1 MLVAEL
7 APTAGTAYVA
17 GRDICTARRDAL
29 DLLGF
34 CPQFDALFDLLTG
47 AECIAYFAAINGAPP
62 EHIPALVDAALS
74 ALDLKSHANTLT
86 RAYSGGNKR
95 RLSLALAYISAPLFT
110 MVDECST
117 GVDPF
122 ARQRMFKVIQRAAP
136 GRATIMTTHVLEDA
150 EGLCDRIAI
159 MVDGRAACLG
169 SAQHLKAKYGS
180 GYSVEVH
187 LQQESDDAARET
199 DSSRSGAAAS
209 AHAAAGTAS
218 ALSSA
223 ATFGGALSGAM
234 AARVAAATAL
244 VRSAAPGARLVE
256 SSAGHLRFE
265 AAAVSLAAIFRVLE
279 SHRAPTGAPVP
290 VPAGMPAQDPE
301 SAPLP
306 ERSVGVREYSVSQ
319 TSLEV
324 CPHCPACQRQFNLS
338 MPPPI
343 TVVSPATTAF
353 LCSCRPSF
361 SDLHAC
367 KKKRTKSAALRKPV
381 YAPRSAQRVRLN
393 RRVKVGGR
401 RLPRVNPCFAGG
413 LPPYSPYQSAE
424 SDIC

>member
-7 APTAGTAYVA
+7 APSAGTAYVA
-17 GRDICTARRDAL
+17 GRDICAARREAL

-62 EHIPALVDAALS
+62 EHIPALVEAALS

-187 LQQESDDAARET
+187 LQQDDSSADDAHGAAVVAGG
-199 DSSRSGAAAS
+199 DSGMLAAGAAAS
-209 AHAAAGTAS
+209 S
-218 ALSSA
+218 AVSSA
-223 ATFGGALSGAM
+223 ATFGSALSAAM
-234 AARVAAATAL
+234 AARIAAATAL

-279 SHRAPTGAPVP
+279 AHRAPAGAPVP
-290 VPAGMPAQDPE
+290 VPAAAAAVSSSHEAGT
-301 SAPLP
+301 APLP
-306 ERSVGVREYSVSQ
+306 DRSVGVREYSVSQ
-319 TSLEV
+319 TTLEV
-324 CPHCPACQRQFNLS
+324 GLYFGRIETLRRCSSGCRRCHEMSPFCFTPFFCSLQAVFLGFARLQEKADEVRRTQEASLRA
-338 MPPPI
+338 
-343 TVVSPATTAF
+343 TVGA
-353 LCSCRPSF
+353 R
-361 SDLHAC
+361 
-367 KKKRTKSAALRKPV
+367 
-381 YAPRSAQRVRLN
+381 
-393 RRVKVGGR
+393 
-401 RLPRVNPCFAGG
+401 
-413 LPPYSPYQSAE
+413 
-424 SDIC
+424 